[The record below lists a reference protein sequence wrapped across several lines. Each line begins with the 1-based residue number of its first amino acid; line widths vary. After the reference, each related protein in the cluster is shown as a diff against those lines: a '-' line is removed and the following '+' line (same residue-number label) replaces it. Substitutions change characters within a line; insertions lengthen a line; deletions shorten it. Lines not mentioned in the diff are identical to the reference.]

1 VARHG
6 RRGTP
11 RADGKPNTGRSLT
24 LAAAMTERLDT
35 ERGQDLM
42 RQRRTSIE
50 PLFGQI
56 KHRLGPTRQFSAAD
70 ATRSAT
76 SGS

>member
-1 VARHG
+1 
-6 RRGTP
+6 
-11 RADGKPNTGRSLT
+11 
-24 LAAAMTERLDT
+24 MTERLDT

-56 KHRLGPTRQFSAAD
+56 KHRLGPSRQFSRRGRD
-70 ATRSAT
+70 AVSDEWKLICAT
-76 SGS
+76 SNLLKLWRETTA